1 MHIIDLTEKQAED
14 IEARLSAYDD
24 EHMTGKTDGS
34 IRIGAEENG
43 RLIAG
48 LDACF
53 TAFRILYVSTVFVDA
68 EYRRK
73 GIGTKLIR
81 EMEKKA
87 AALGADTIRLDTFN
101 WQGKEFYEAL
111 DYQCVGQYENPEDGY
126 SEYFFLKRINQRAS
140 LRLDSADR
148 EKIQGH
154 NDGGYDGT
162 GSCT

>member
-1 MHIIDLTEKQAED
+1 MHIIDLTEDQAED

-48 LDACF
+48 LDAYF

-111 DYQCVGQYENPEDGY
+111 EVKVQSSRPAPVRKSRVC
-126 SEYFFLKRINQRAS
+126 
-140 LRLDSADR
+140 
-148 EKIQGH
+148 IQGKAALVCGKH
-154 NDGGYDGT
+154 RMGRFPAV
-162 GSCT
+162 

>member
-1 MHIIDLTEKQAED
+1 M
-14 IEARLSAYDD
+14 
-24 EHMTGKTDGS
+24 
-34 IRIGAEENG
+34 
-43 RLIAG
+43 IAG

-101 WQGKEFYEAL
+101 WQGKEFSKRWKLRSNLPARHLYEKAGFVYRGKQRWYAENTGWEEFL
-111 DYQCVGQYENPEDGY
+111 LYEKK
-126 SEYFFLKRINQRAS
+126 L
-140 LRLDSADR
+140 
-148 EKIQGH
+148 
-154 NDGGYDGT
+154 T
-162 GSCT
+162 